1 METPINMETPKR
13 GRKTNEIEF
22 EKQLV
27 VAFEYIVWQRMSY
40 TEFRDTYSKEMGIS
54 TRQAENV
61 WAEVKKRLKER
72 FAGEREELLE
82 TQLSRYQDLLE
93 SARTRGNT
101 RVMRETLADI
111 SKLYGLDQT
120 KIDITSGGEPLT
132 VNIILDKE

>member
-1 METPINMETPKR
+1 METPPKK
-13 GRKTNEIEF
+13 GRKTNELEF
-22 EKQLV
+22 EKQLNI
-27 VAFEYIVWQRMSY
+27 AFEYIVWQRMSY
-40 TEFRDTYSKEMGIS
+40 TEFRDTFSKEMSIS

-61 WAEVKKRLKER
+61 WAEVKKRIKER

-111 SKLYGLDQT
+111 TKLYGLDAPT
-120 KIDITSGGEPLT
+120 KIDITSGGEPIS